1 MAFTVVDRAL
11 RHAAKK
17 QLDVIVPEMLHKV
30 CKPGNF
36 EISEYSKDTMSEAC
50 EHIVGKYFLLLF
62 NNV

>member
-1 MAFTVVDRAL
+1 MTFTVVDRAL

-17 QLDVIVPEMLHKV
+17 QLDVIVSEMLHKV

-50 EHIVGKYFLLLF
+50 EHIVGKYTFIF
-62 NNV
+62 C